1 MPRPAPS
8 SALHAL
14 RVIDLSRV
22 RAGPTCARIFADFG
36 ADVIK
41 VESPPGQD
49 PNENMSGPR
58 HGYDMQNLHRNKR
71 SLTLNLKTPEGMAV
85 LKDLLA
91 SADLMIENFR
101 PDVKDRLGLDFQTL
115 HALNP
120 RLILVSISGFGQSG
134 PYRTRAGFD
143 QIAQGMGG
151 MMSVTGLPGQGPVRA
166 GIAVADSA
174 AGLYGALG
182 ALVALQE
189 RAASGK
195 GQWVQTSLLE
205 AQIAMMDFQAA
216 RFLVEGSVP
225 PQAGND
231 HPYSTPMG
239 VYATG
244 DGHINIGVG
253 AEGHWRSFCGAIG
266 RPKLARDERYDSMEK
281 RLAKRPELRELIEG
295 ILATNTSAH
304 WLERLEAAAVPA
316 GPIYAV
322 DEMFDDPQIAHL
334 GIAKPVTHPAL
345 GDIRVV
351 GEPVTLSRTPAG
363 VATPTPDAGEHNDEI
378 LSELGYD
385 AERVASLRASGA
397 LGNSLGK
404 ATA

>member
-1 MPRPAPS
+1 MP
-8 SALHAL
+8 SAALARL
-14 RVIDLSRV
+14 RVLDLSRV
-22 RAGPTCARIFADFG
+22 RAGPTCVRIFADFG

-41 VESPPGQD
+41 IESPPGFD

-71 SLTLNLKTPEGMAV
+71 SLTLNLKTAEGKAIL
-85 LKDLLA
+85 LKLIE
-91 SADLMIENFR
+91 SADLLIENFR
-101 PDVKDRLGLDFQTL
+101 PDVKDRLGLDFETL

-174 AGLYGALG
+174 AGLYGAIG

-189 RAASGK
+189 RAVSGK

-216 RFLVEGSVP
+216 RFLVEGTVP

-239 VYATG
+239 VYATR

-253 AEGHWRSFCGAIG
+253 AEGHWQSFCKAID
-266 RPKLARDERYDSMEK
+266 RPELACDPAYDNMEK
-281 RLAKRPELRELIEG
+281 RFAKRPELRVLIED
-295 ILATNTSAH
+295 ILTTQDSAH
-304 WLERLEAAAVPA
+304 WLAAFEAAAVPA

-322 DEMFDDPQIAHL
+322 DAMFDDPQVGHL
-334 GIAKPVTHPAL
+334 GIAQAVSHPVL

-351 GEPVTLSRTPAG
+351 GEPVGLSRTPAT
-363 VATPTPDAGEHNDEI
+363 VATPTPEAGEHNGEI
-378 LSELGYD
+378 LAELGYD
-385 AERVASLRASGA
+385 EAAITRLKAQGA
-397 LGNSLGK
+397 I
-404 ATA
+404 

>member
-71 SLTLNLKTPEGMAV
+71 SLTLNLKTAEGMAV

-101 PDVKDRLGLDFQTL
+101 PDVKDRLGLDFETL

-189 RAASGK
+189 RASSGK

-266 RPKLARDERYDSMEK
+266 RPELARDDRYDSMEK
-281 RLAKRPELRELIEG
+281 RFARRPELRELIEG

-322 DEMFDDPQIAHL
+322 DEMFDDPQITHL

-363 VATPTPDAGEHNDEI
+363 VATPTPDAGDHNDEI
-378 LSELGYD
+378 LGELGYD
-385 AERVASLRASGA
+385 AERVASLRAAGA
-397 LGNSLGK
+397 LGNTSGK
-404 ATA
+404 VTA

>member
-1 MPRPAPS
+1 MPRPNPS
-8 SALHAL
+8 SALQNL
-14 RVIDLSRV
+14 KVVDLSRV

-71 SLTLNLKTPEGMAV
+71 SLTLNLKTPEGKAV
-85 LKDLLA
+85 LLKLLA
-91 SADLMIENFR
+91 GADFLIENFR
-101 PDVKDRLGLDFQTL
+101 PDVKDRLGLDFETL
-115 HALNP
+115 HKLNP
-120 RLILVSISGFGQSG
+120 RLILVSVSGFGQSG

-182 ALVALQE
+182 ALVALAE
-189 RAASGK
+189 RETSGK

-205 AQIAMMDFQAA
+205 AQVAMMDFQAA
-216 RFLVEGSVP
+216 RFLVEGKVP

-231 HPYSTPMG
+231 HPYATPMG
-239 VYATG
+239 VYATR

-253 AEGHWRSFCGAIG
+253 AEGHWRSFCTAIG
-266 RPKLARDERYDSMEK
+266 K
-281 RLAKRPELRELIEG
+281 PELALDPAYDDMDKRFAQRPALRLLIEEV
-295 ILATNTSAH
+295 LRTQDSSH
-304 WLERLEAAAVPA
+304 WLAALEREGVPA

-322 DEMFDDPQIAHL
+322 DEMFDDPQVRHL
-334 GIAKPVTHPAL
+334 GIAKPVTHPVL

-363 VATPTPDAGEHNDEI
+363 VVSATPDAGEHNSEI
-378 LSELGYD
+378 LAELGYD
-385 AERVASLRASGA
+385 EAAIARLRQAGA
-397 LGNSLGK
+397 L
-404 ATA
+404 

>member
-8 SALHAL
+8 AALENL
-14 RVIDLSRV
+14 RVLDLSRV
-22 RAGPTCARIFADFG
+22 RAGPTCVRIFADFG

-41 VESPPGQD
+41 IESPPGLD

-71 SLTLNLKTPEGMAV
+71 SLTLNLKKESAKAILRRLIGTA
-85 LKDLLA
+85 DLLV
-91 SADLMIENFR
+91 ENFR
-101 PDVKDRLGLDFQTL
+101 PDVKERLGLDFETL

-120 RLILVSISGFGQSG
+120 RLILVSISGFGQTG
-134 PYRTRAGFD
+134 PYRLRAGFD

-174 AGLYGALG
+174 AGLYGAIG

-189 RAASGK
+189 RAVSGK

-205 AQIAMMDFQAA
+205 TQIAMMDFQAA
-216 RFLVEGSVP
+216 RYLIEGKVP

-231 HPYSTPMG
+231 HPYATPMG
-239 VYATG
+239 VYATR

-253 AEGHWRSFCGAIG
+253 AEGHWRSFCSALG
-266 RPKLARDERYDSMEK
+266 RPELAADPRYDSMEK
-281 RLAKRPELRELIEG
+281 RYAARPELR
-295 ILATNTSAH
+295 ILLEEIMSTQDSAY
-304 WLERLEAAAVPA
+304 WLDAFEKAAVPA

-322 DEMFDDPQIAHL
+322 DAMFEDPQVRHL
-334 GIAKPVTHPAL
+334 GIAQPVGHPVL
-345 GDIRVV
+345 GEIRVV
-351 GEPVTLSRTPAG
+351 GEPVGLSRTPAS
-363 VATPTPDAGEHNDEI
+363 VATPTPDAGDHNAEI
-378 LSELGYD
+378 LAELGYD
-385 AERVASLRASGA
+385 DAAIARLRAEGA
-397 LGNSLGK
+397 I
-404 ATA
+404 

>member
-1 MPRPAPS
+1 MPRPTPS
-8 SALHAL
+8 TALQNL
-14 RVIDLSRV
+14 RVLDLTRV
-22 RAGPTCARIFADFG
+22 RAGPTCARVFADFG

-41 VESPPGQD
+41 IESPPGLD

-71 SLTLNLKTPEGMAV
+71 SLTLNLKTEPAKAI
-85 LKDLLA
+85 LRRLIADADLLV
-91 SADLMIENFR
+91 ENFR
-101 PDVKDRLGLDFQTL
+101 PDVKERLGLDFETL

-134 PYRTRAGFD
+134 PYRMRAGFD

-174 AGLYGALG
+174 AGLYGAIG

-189 RAASGK
+189 RAVSGK

-205 AQIAMMDFQAA
+205 AQIAMMDFQCA
-216 RFLVEGSVP
+216 RYLVEGKVP

-231 HPYSTPMG
+231 HPYATPMG
-239 VYATG
+239 VYATR

-266 RPKLARDERYDSMEK
+266 KPELAGDPRYDNMEK
-281 RLAKRPELRELIEG
+281 RFAARPQLRVELEA
-295 ILATNTSAH
+295 ILTTQDSAH
-304 WLERLEAAAVPA
+304 WLAAFEKAAVPA
-316 GPIYAV
+316 GPIYSV
-322 DEMFDDPQIAHL
+322 DQVFDDPQVQHL
-334 GIAKPVTHPAL
+334 GIAQPVSHPAL

-351 GEPVTLSRTPAG
+351 GQPVGLSRTPSSIA
-363 VATPTPDAGEHNDEI
+363 VPTPDAGDHNAEI
-378 LSELGYD
+378 LAELGYD
-385 AERVASLRASGA
+385 EASIARLKADGA
-397 LGNSLGK
+397 I
-404 ATA
+404 

>member
-1 MPRPAPS
+1 MPRPTPS
-8 SALHAL
+8 TALERL
-14 RVIDLSRV
+14 RVLDLTRV

-41 VESPPGQD
+41 IESPPGID

-71 SLTLNLKTPEGMAV
+71 SLTLNLKKEPAKAI
-85 LKDLLA
+85 LRQLIADADLLV
-91 SADLMIENFR
+91 ENFR
-101 PDVKDRLGLDFQTL
+101 PDVKERLGLDFETL

-134 PYRTRAGFD
+134 PYRLRAGFD

-174 AGLYGALG
+174 AGLYGAIG

-189 RAASGK
+189 RTVSGK

-205 AQIAMMDFQAA
+205 AQIGMMDFQVA
-216 RFLVEGSVP
+216 RYLVEGKVP

-231 HPYSTPMG
+231 HPYATPMG
-239 VYATG
+239 VYATR
-244 DGHINIGVG
+244 DGHINLGVG
-253 AEGHWRSFCGAIG
+253 AEGHWRSFCGALG
-266 RPKLARDERYDSMEK
+266 RPELATDPRYDNMEK
-281 RLAKRPELRELIEG
+281 RFAARPELRVLLEEIMS
-295 ILATNTSAH
+295 IRDSADWLAAF
-304 WLERLEAAAVPA
+304 EAASVPA

-322 DEMFDDPQIAHL
+322 DAVFDDPQVQHL
-334 GIAKPVTHPAL
+334 GIAQPVHHPKL

-351 GEPVTLSRTPAG
+351 GEPVSLSRTPASI
-363 VATPTPDAGEHNDEI
+363 ATPTPDAGDHNHEI
-378 LSELGYD
+378 LAELGFD
-385 AERVASLRASGA
+385 EAAIAGLKAEGA
-397 LGNSLGK
+397 I
-404 ATA
+404 

>member
-8 SALHAL
+8 AALERL
-14 RVIDLSRV
+14 RVLDLSRV
-22 RAGPTCARIFADFG
+22 RAGPTCVRIFADFG

-41 VESPPGQD
+41 IESPPGLD

-71 SLTLNLKTPEGMAV
+71 SLTLNLKKESARAV
-85 LKDLLA
+85 LRRLIGTADLLV
-91 SADLMIENFR
+91 ENFR
-101 PDVKDRLGLDFQTL
+101 PDVKERLGLDFETL

-134 PYRTRAGFD
+134 PYRLRAGFD

-174 AGLYGALG
+174 AGLYGAIG

-189 RAASGK
+189 RAVSGK

-216 RFLVEGSVP
+216 RYLVEGKVP

-231 HPYSTPMG
+231 HPYATPMG
-239 VYATG
+239 VYATR

-266 RPKLARDERYDSMEK
+266 RPELAEDERYNSLEK
-281 RLAKRPELRELIEG
+281 RFSARPELRVLIEG
-295 ILATNTSAH
+295 VLTTQDSADWLAAF
-304 WLERLEAAAVPA
+304 EQAAVPA

-322 DEMFDDPQIAHL
+322 DAMFEDPQVRHLQIAQ
-334 GIAKPVTHPAL
+334 PVRHPKL
-345 GDIRVV
+345 GDFRVV
-351 GEPVTLSRTPAG
+351 GEPVGLSRTPAS
-363 VATPTPDAGEHNDEI
+363 VATPTPDAGDHNAEI
-378 LSELGYD
+378 LAELGYD
-385 AERVASLRASGA
+385 EAAIAGLRAEGA
-397 LGNSLGK
+397 I
-404 ATA
+404 

>member
-8 SALHAL
+8 AALERL
-14 RVIDLSRV
+14 RVLDLSRV
-22 RAGPTCARIFADFG
+22 RAGPTCVRIFADFG

-41 VESPPGQD
+41 IESPPGLD

-71 SLTLNLKTPEGMAV
+71 SLTLNLKKESARAV
-85 LKDLLA
+85 LRRLIGTADLLV
-91 SADLMIENFR
+91 ENFR
-101 PDVKDRLGLDFQTL
+101 PDVKERLGLDFETL

-134 PYRTRAGFD
+134 PYRLRAGFD

-174 AGLYGALG
+174 AGLYGAIG

-189 RAASGK
+189 RAVSGK

-216 RFLVEGSVP
+216 RYLVEGKVP

-231 HPYSTPMG
+231 HPYATPMG
-239 VYATG
+239 VYATR

-266 RPKLARDERYDSMEK
+266 RPDLAEDERYNSLEK
-281 RLAKRPELRELIEG
+281 RFSARPELRVLIEDVLTTQDSADW
-295 ILATNTSAH
+295 LAAF
-304 WLERLEAAAVPA
+304 EQAAVPA

-322 DEMFDDPQIAHL
+322 DAMFEDPQVRHLQIAQ
-334 GIAKPVTHPAL
+334 PVRHPKL
-345 GDIRVV
+345 GDFRVV
-351 GEPVTLSRTPAG
+351 GEPVGLSRTPAS
-363 VATPTPDAGEHNDEI
+363 VATPTPDAGDHNAEI
-378 LSELGYD
+378 LAELGYD
-385 AERVASLRASGA
+385 EAAIAGLRAEGA
-397 LGNSLGK
+397 I
-404 ATA
+404 

>member
-1 MPRPAPS
+1 MPRPTPS
-8 SALHAL
+8 TALSKL
-14 RVIDLSRV
+14 RVLDLSRV

-41 VESPPGQD
+41 VESPPGFD
-49 PNENMSGPR
+49 PNENMSGAR

-71 SLTLNLKTPEGMAV
+71 SLTVNLKTAQGKAI
-85 LKDLLA
+85 LTRLIADADLL
-91 SADLMIENFR
+91 IENFR
-101 PDVKDRLGLDFQTL
+101 PDVKDRLGLDFETL
-115 HALNP
+115 HTLNP

-189 RAASGK
+189 RESSGK

-216 RFLVEGSVP
+216 RFLVEGTVP

-239 VYATG
+239 VYATRN
-244 DGHINIGVG
+244 GHINIGVG
-253 AEGHWRSFCGAIG
+253 AEGHWRSFCKAIG
-266 RPKLARDERYDSMEK
+266 HPELADNPDYDSMEK
-281 RLAKRPELRELIEG
+281 RLPKRPELRVMLED
-295 ILATNTSAH
+295 ILRQQDSAH
-304 WLERLEAAAVPA
+304 WLAAFEAVGVPA

-322 DEMFDDPQIAHL
+322 DEMFDDPQVQHL
-334 GIAKPVTHPAL
+334 GIAQPISHPVL
-345 GDIRVV
+345 GDYRVV
-351 GEPVTLSRTPAG
+351 GEPVTLSRTPAS
-363 VATPTPDAGEHNDEI
+363 VATPTPEAGEHNDEI
-378 LSELGYD
+378 LGELGYD
-385 AERVASLRASGA
+385 AAAIAELRKAGA
-397 LGNSLGK
+397 I
-404 ATA
+404 

>member
-8 SALHAL
+8 AALERL
-14 RVIDLSRV
+14 RVLDLSRV
-22 RAGPTCARIFADFG
+22 RAGPTCVRIFADFG

-41 VESPPGQD
+41 IESPPGLD

-71 SLTLNLKTPEGMAV
+71 SLTLNLKKEPAKAILRQLIGTA
-85 LKDLLA
+85 DLLV
-91 SADLMIENFR
+91 ENFR
-101 PDVKDRLGLDFQTL
+101 PDVKERLGLDFETL

-134 PYRTRAGFD
+134 PYRLRAGFD

-174 AGLYGALG
+174 AGLYGAIG

-189 RAASGK
+189 RAVSGK

-216 RFLVEGSVP
+216 RYLVEGKVP

-231 HPYSTPMG
+231 HPYATPMG
-239 VYATG
+239 VYATR

-266 RPKLARDERYDSMEK
+266 RPELAEDARYDSLEK
-281 RLAKRPELRELIEG
+281 RYAARPELRALIEG
-295 ILATNTSAH
+295 ILTTQDSAH
-304 WLERLEAAAVPA
+304 WLVAFEQAAVPA

-322 DEMFDDPQIAHL
+322 DAMFEDPQVQHLEIARSVSH
-334 GIAKPVTHPAL
+334 PVL
-345 GDIRVV
+345 GDFRVV
-351 GEPVTLSRTPAG
+351 GEPVGLSRTPAS
-363 VATPTPDAGEHNDEI
+363 VATPTPDAGDHNAEI
-378 LSELGYD
+378 LAELGYD
-385 AERVASLRASGA
+385 EAAIAGLRAEGA
-397 LGNSLGK
+397 I
-404 ATA
+404 

>member
-8 SALHAL
+8 TALERL
-14 RVIDLSRV
+14 RVLDLSRV

-41 VESPPGQD
+41 IESPPGLD

-71 SLTLNLKTPEGMAV
+71 SLTLNLKKEAAKAILRQLIRTA
-85 LKDLLA
+85 DLLV
-91 SADLMIENFR
+91 ENFR
-101 PDVKDRLGLDFQTL
+101 PDVKDRLGLDFETL

-120 RLILVSISGFGQSG
+120 GLILVSISGFGQSG
-134 PYRTRAGFD
+134 PYRMRAGFD

-174 AGLYGALG
+174 AGLYGAIG

-195 GQWVQTSLLE
+195 GQWVRTSLLE

-216 RFLVEGSVP
+216 RYLVEGSVP
-225 PQAGND
+225 AQAGND

-239 VYATG
+239 VYATR

-266 RPKLARDERYDSMEK
+266 KPELATDPRYDSMEK
-281 RLAKRPELRELIEG
+281 RFAARPELRVLLED
-295 ILATNTSAH
+295 ILRRQDSAD
-304 WLERLEAAAVPA
+304 WLAAFEQAAVPA

-322 DEMFDDPQIAHL
+322 DAVFDDPQVQHL
-334 GIAKPVTHPAL
+334 GIARPVSHPVL
-345 GDIRVV
+345 GDFRVV
-351 GEPVTLSRTPAG
+351 GEPVGLSRTPAG
-363 VATPTPDAGEHNDEI
+363 IATPTPEAGEHNAEI
-378 LSELGYD
+378 LAELGYD
-385 AERVASLRASGA
+385 EAAIAGLRAEGA
-397 LGNSLGK
+397 I
-404 ATA
+404 

>member
-1 MPRPAPS
+1 MAQAGPS
-8 SALHAL
+8 MAL
-14 RVIDLSRV
+14 RGLRVLDLTRV
-22 RAGPTCARIFADFG
+22 RAGPTCVRIFADFG

-41 VESPPGQD
+41 VESPPGFD

-58 HGYDMQNLHRNKR
+58 LGYDMQNLHRNKR
-71 SLTLNLKTPEGMAV
+71 SLAINLKTAEGKAILMRLVEEA
-85 LKDLLA
+85 DLLV
-91 SADLMIENFR
+91 ENFR
-101 PDVKDRLGLDFQTL
+101 PDVKERLGLDFETL
-115 HALNP
+115 HAINP

-166 GIAVADSA
+166 GIALADSS
-174 AGLYGALG
+174 AGLYGAVG

-189 RAASGK
+189 RALSGK

-216 RFLVEGSVP
+216 RYLVEGSVP

-239 VYATG
+239 VYKTR
-244 DGHINIGVG
+244 DGAINLGVG
-253 AEGHWRSFCGAIG
+253 GEEQWRSFCRAVE
-266 RPKLARDERYDSMEK
+266 RPEWGSDPRFDSMEK
-281 RLAKRPELRELIEG
+281 RFDQRPELRRMIE
-295 ILATNTSAH
+295 
-304 WLERLEAAAVPA
+304 ERFAAAGSTDWLAAMEAHGVPA

-322 DEMFDDPQIAHL
+322 DQMFDDPQVRHL
-334 GIAKPVTHPAL
+334 GIARLLEHPQL

-351 GEPVTLSRTPAG
+351 GQPVTLSRTPST
-363 VATPTPDAGEHNDEI
+363 VATPTPAAGEHNDEV
-378 LSELGYD
+378 LAELGYD
-385 AERVASLRASGA
+385 EAGLARLRAEGVI
-397 LGNSLGK
+397 
-404 ATA
+404 

>member
-1 MPRPAPS
+1 MPRPKPS
-8 SALHAL
+8 TALEAL
-14 RVIDLSRV
+14 RVLDLTRV

-41 VESPPGQD
+41 IESPPGID

-71 SLTLNLKTPEGMAV
+71 SLTLNLKKEPAKAI
-85 LKDLLA
+85 LRKLIADADLLV
-91 SADLMIENFR
+91 ENFR
-101 PDVKDRLGLDFQTL
+101 PDVKERLGLDFETL

-134 PYRTRAGFD
+134 PYRLRAGFD

-174 AGLYGALG
+174 AGLYGAIG

-189 RAASGK
+189 RAVSGK

-205 AQIAMMDFQAA
+205 AQIGMMDFQVA
-216 RFLVEGSVP
+216 RYLVEGKVP

-231 HPYSTPMG
+231 HPYATPMG
-239 VYATG
+239 VYATR
-244 DGHINIGVG
+244 DGHINLGVG
-253 AEGHWRSFCGAIG
+253 AEGHWRSFCGALG
-266 RPKLARDERYDSMEK
+266 RPELATDPRYDNMEK
-281 RLAKRPELRELIEG
+281 RFAARPELRALLEEIMSTQDSAYW
-295 ILATNTSAH
+295 LAACEKAS
-304 WLERLEAAAVPA
+304 VPA

-322 DEMFDDPQIAHL
+322 DAVFDDPQVQHL
-334 GIAKPVTHPAL
+334 GIAQPVRHPKL

-351 GEPVTLSRTPAG
+351 GEPVSLSRTPSSI
-363 VATPTPDAGEHNDEI
+363 ATPTPDAGDHNLEI
-378 LSELGYD
+378 LTELGFD
-385 AERVASLRASGA
+385 EAAIADLKAEGA
-397 LGNSLGK
+397 I
-404 ATA
+404 